1 MTLRLLTSVF
11 ALCGSLFS
19 FSQFNIGHTTIT
31 FNDPSRTGGYGSGGG
46 AGRQIQTEIYYPAAT
61 TGDNTA
67 ISSGNFPIIV
77 FGHGF
82 AMAWDAYQNIWE
94 HYVSLGYVMAFPRT
108 EGSLIPSPVHADFG
122 LDLKLVEQR
131 MQAENSLST
140 SIFYQHLSANSA
152 IMGHSMGGGA
162 TILAAQNNSSIKTIV
177 GLAPAETDPS
187 AIAAAANVTVPA
199 VIYSGSSDGV
209 TPPADHHIPIYN
221 GLSSDCKTFVSI
233 IGGAHCYFANSN
245 FNCDF
250 GEATSSSGIS
260 ISRSEQQ
267 TRTFASLDSWFDYI
281 LKGNNASLGA
291 FLNALDQAP
300 SSQIIPQTT
309 CSVAQINEAVP
320 NDFTI
325 YPNPTDGIVSVDYL
339 KNFPQIMQ
347 LFDVSGA
354 LVLEEFSDGIIDLSD
369 LNKGFYTLCVNGHF
383 KPILKN

>member
-1 MTLRLLTSVF
+1 MTLRLLTTVF
-11 ALCGSLFS
+11 AICGSLIS
-19 FSQFNIGHTTIT
+19 YSQFNIGHTTIT

-162 TILAAQNNSSIKTIV
+162 TLLAAQNNSSIKTIV

-260 ISRSEQQ
+260 ISRAEQQ

-325 YPNPTDGIVSVDYL
+325 YPNPTDGFIVVDYL
-339 KNFPQIMQ
+339 KSFPQIIQ
-347 LFDVSGA
+347 VFDVSGA
-354 LVLEEFSDGIIDLSD
+354 IVLEKFSDGTIDLSD

>member
-1 MTLRLLTSVF
+1 MTLRLLTTVF
-11 ALCGSLFS
+11 AICGSLIS
-19 FSQFNIGHTTIT
+19 YSQFNIGHTTIT

-108 EGSLIPSPVHADFG
+108 EGSLIPSPVHADFA

-162 TILAAQNNSSIKTIV
+162 TLLAAQNNSSIKTIV

-260 ISRSEQQ
+260 ISRAEQQ

-325 YPNPTDGIVSVDYL
+325 YPNPTDGFIVVDYL
-339 KNFPQIMQ
+339 KSFPQIIQ
-347 LFDVSGA
+347 VFDVSGA
-354 LVLEEFSDGIIDLSD
+354 IVLEKFSDGTIDLSA
-369 LNKGFYTLCVNGHF
+369 LNKGFYTLYVNGQF
-383 KPILKN
+383 QPILKN

>member
-1 MTLRLLTSVF
+1 MILRLLATVF
-11 ALCGSLFS
+11 ALCGSLIS

-162 TILAAQNNSSIKTIV
+162 TLLAAQNNSSIKTIV

-260 ISRSEQQ
+260 ISRAEQQ

-325 YPNPTDGIVSVDYL
+325 YPNPTDGIVSVDYF

-354 LVLEEFSDGIIDLSD
+354 LVLEEFSDGVIDLSD

>member
-1 MTLRLLTSVF
+1 MRLRLLVSLF
-11 ALCGSLFS
+11 AICTGLFS

-46 AGRQIQTEIYYPAAT
+46 SGRQIQTEIYYPAST

-67 ISSGNFPIIV
+67 ISSGNFPTIV

-82 AMAWDAYQNIWE
+82 AMAWDAYEDIWQ
-94 HYVSLGYVMAFPRT
+94 HYVPLGYVLAFPRT
-108 EGSLIPSPVHADFG
+108 EGSLFPAPAHADFG

-140 SIFYQHLSANSA
+140 SIFYQHLSANAA

-162 TILAAQNNSSIKTIV
+162 TLLAAQNNSSIKTIV

-245 FNCDF
+245 VNCDF
-250 GEATSSSGIS
+250 GEATS
-260 ISRSEQQ
+260 
-267 TRTFASLDSWFDYI
+267 
-281 LKGNNASLGA
+281 
-291 FLNALDQAP
+291 
-300 SSQIIPQTT
+300 
-309 CSVAQINEAVP
+309 
-320 NDFTI
+320 
-325 YPNPTDGIVSVDYL
+325 
-339 KNFPQIMQ
+339 
-347 LFDVSGA
+347 
-354 LVLEEFSDGIIDLSD
+354 
-369 LNKGFYTLCVNGHF
+369 
-383 KPILKN
+383 

>member
-108 EGSLIPSPVHADFG
+108 EGSLIPSPVHADFA

-162 TILAAQNNSSIKTIV
+162 TLLAAQNNSSIKTIV

-260 ISRSEQQ
+260 ISRAEQQ

-291 FLNALDQAP
+291 FLNALGQAP

-325 YPNPTDGIVSVDYL
+325 YPNPTDGFIVVDYL
-339 KNFPQIMQ
+339 KSFPQIIQ
-347 LFDVSGA
+347 VFDVSGA
-354 LVLEEFSDGIIDLSD
+354 IVLEKFSDGTIDLSA
-369 LNKGFYTLCVNGHF
+369 LNKGFYTLYVNGQF
-383 KPILKN
+383 QPILKN